1 MGIILKSLEIK
12 TTQYCKLEKSNAPMK
27 LWII

>member
-27 LWII
+27 L